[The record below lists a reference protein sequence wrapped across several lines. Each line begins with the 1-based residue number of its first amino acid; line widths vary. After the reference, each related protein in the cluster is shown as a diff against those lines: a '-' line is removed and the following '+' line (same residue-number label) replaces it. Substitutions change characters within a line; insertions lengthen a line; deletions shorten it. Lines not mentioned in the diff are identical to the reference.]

1 METNKDTKNTNES
14 AWHLT
19 AYDYLL
25 TTAIE
30 KRKENISV
38 IELSKK
44 LDYKRSNIYR
54 MESGSIDLKVS
65 TFLNYLHGF
74 GYHLEIMKDKAS
86 SLDVTED
93 NATNVD
99 ITVESGDLSYII
111 ETFDV
116 NKQKFEKKLSKKTR
130 LMLLRS
136 LLKEFEDELQ
146 LEEDK

>member
-116 NKQKFEKKLSKKTR
+116 NKQKLSKKTR
-130 LMLLRS
+130 LMLLRV